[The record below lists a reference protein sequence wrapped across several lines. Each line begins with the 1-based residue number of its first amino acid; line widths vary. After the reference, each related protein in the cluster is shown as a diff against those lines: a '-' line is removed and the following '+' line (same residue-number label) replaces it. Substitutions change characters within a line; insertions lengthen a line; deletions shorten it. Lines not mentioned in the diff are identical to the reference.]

1 VKTGDWGGGFVKE
14 QRHELILGELARRG
28 AVSVAALAQR
38 LGVSEAT
45 IRRDLDELAR
55 LGKVHRT
62 HGGALSA
69 DPREELPLNLKATS
83 YAAEKRRIGL
93 AAAALIQPGQV
104 VGCSGGTTVAHVATA
119 LRGKRVVVVTNA
131 LNIALELA
139 TSEEAE
145 VIVTG
150 GTLRG
155 RSLELV
161 GHVAERTF
169 RELYVDVAVIGVDG
183 ISLEQGLT
191 TYHLSEAQTNR
202 VLMEQARQVWV
213 VADHSKVEKVTP
225 AYIGPL
231 SRVSRFIT
239 DTDAPAPF
247 LDELRRR
254 GIDVVCA

>member
-1 VKTGDWGGGFVKE
+1 MKKHR
-14 QRHELILGELARRG
+14 QELILEELVQRG

-62 HGGALSA
+62 HGGAVAVDS
-69 DPREELPLNLKATS
+69 REELPLNLKATAH
-83 YAAEKRRIGL
+83 AAEKRRIGL
-93 AAAALIQPGQV
+93 AAASLIQPGQV
-104 VGCSGGTTVAHVATA
+104 VGCSGGTTVAHVAKA

-139 TSEEAE
+139 TSEETE

-169 RELYVDVAVIGVDG
+169 RELYVDVAIIGVDG
-183 ISLEQGLT
+183 ISLDQGLT
-191 TYHLSEAQTNR
+191 TYHISEAYTNQ
-202 VLMEQARQVWV
+202 VLMEQAREVWV

-231 SRVSRFIT
+231 SRVRRFIT
-239 DTDAPAPF
+239 DTGAPALF
-247 LDELRRR
+247 LEELRRL
-254 GIDVVCA
+254 GIDVVGA